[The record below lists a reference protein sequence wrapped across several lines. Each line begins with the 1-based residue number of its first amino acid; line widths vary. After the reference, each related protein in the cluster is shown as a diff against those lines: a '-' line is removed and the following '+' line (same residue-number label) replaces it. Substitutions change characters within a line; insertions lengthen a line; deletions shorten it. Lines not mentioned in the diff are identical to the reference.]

1 HKSLEFLNGGLEAF
15 DSVQAAAFVKAHFVS
30 QNAGWVGGQKA
41 GKGIGGGLVLASAVS
56 VHGTI
61 KDGLFL
67 WVGGM
72 RALLAGSWAIG
83 LALAAGLPAQFF
95 YLAAQRHHFGAQGIN
110 LISQLQA
117 SLGVLLVHLT
127 NLLPQLQ
134 NGASGLVIGK
144 GLGRQAGEQGGR
156 SEQGNGR
163 ETKRLFISVHSE
175 VR

>member
-1 HKSLEFLNGGLEAF
+1 MGLRR
-15 DSVQAAAFVKAHFVS
+15 
-30 QNAGWVGGQKA
+30 G
-41 GKGIGGGLVLASAVS
+41 
-56 VHGTI
+56 
-61 KDGLFL
+61 
-67 WVGGM
+67 
-72 RALLAGSWAIG
+72 ALLSGRRIV

-95 YLAAQRHHFGAQGIN
+95 HLAAQRHDFGAQGVN

-117 SLGVLLVHLT
+117 SLGILLVHLT

-156 SEQGNGR
+156 GDQGNGR